1 MRYFSSKINRKVLAI
16 TLLPAVLVAVLLAL
30 SSSIKQT
37 TAMEKSLSERGLSI
51 VRQLAPACEYG
62 VFSANQDILRPL
74 VESVMNEP
82 NVISVVILDAKGKTL
97 IRGDDKTTDSANID
111 FTSTQPSIMRLD
123 QKNSWSFYA
132 PIYQSEFILDDFSR
146 ESDNNSTYIN
156 TWKVTD
162 HILGWV
168 SVELSLV
175 ELNSIKTSA
184 WINTIVVAVSVL
196 IFGSLLALHMG
207 RSITNPITKLMQA
220 VDKVEQGNLDIQ
232 VDTGASGELKS
243 LEYGINKM
251 ARALK
256 ESHDG
261 LESKVEKATEDLRNV
276 LEALA
281 KNNSELEAAR
291 RDAEQANKEK
301 SAFLANISHEIRTPL
316 HGVKGFTQLLS
327 ETNLL
332 EEQKVYLDRITT
344 SVNTLTTL
352 LNDLL
357 DFSKLEVSKLKLE
370 YDDFHVFKLIDD
382 VVTLYGW
389 EANNKGLE
397 LITVVAQ
404 DIPEYLYGSGDR
416 IAQIMRNL
424 VSNAIKFT
432 TDGEVCIHLE
442 KIHSEKTD
450 HYRLSVTDTGIGIPP
465 HERSRLFQPFSQLQS
480 GTRKNY
486 SGVGLGLVI
495 SKTLAELMEGHIFVN
510 SIQGVGTS
518 FSVELPLGD
527 SDKAM
532 RNVPSQ
538 TPTLPMPCW
547 ILSPITCIQESLEK
561 TFLRRHAKVIT
572 DSSLP
577 RTEAELPDE
586 IRTLTKTTMMIID
599 AHFNDTE
606 ITQFLSLLNQKTTAP
621 LAVPV
626 LLETVD
632 ECTSREQLS
641 QSFPYRLKR
650 PLTYLA
656 LDELINKILLP
667 ETQPLQISTSP
678 NGGLGSSPS
687 GQLPKR
693 VLLVDDNVINREFLN
708 IWMTKAGISVDE
720 AKNGKEALN
729 ACTMCNYDL
738 ILMDL
743 HMPEMDGFQTIEA
756 INNGA
761 TRTMNCRILA
771 ITADATEETISRI
784 DDSAFDGYLIK
795 PVSQE
800 SLLTVLSGQYSHDN
814 RGIQKDTLQP
824 TSDEKE
830 TEIVDQQQGLR
841 YASDNLALW
850 HWSLKTLAQRLPI
863 YRDNLQ
869 LAIDNQDHDELL
881 NLLHAIQGAASY
893 CGAIDLIYSIKQ
905 LRLKVKDATNDA
917 FETEYTALR
926 NSIASFI
933 LWVDRQSLD

>member
-1 MRYFSSKINRKVLAI
+1 VRYFSSKINRKVLAI
-16 TLLPAVLVAVLLAL
+16 TLLPAVLVAVLLTL

-37 TAMEKSLSERGLSI
+37 TTMEKSLSERGLSI

-62 VFSANQDILRPL
+62 VYSANQDILRPL
-74 VESVMNEP
+74 VESVMSEP
-82 NVISVVILDAKGKTL
+82 NVISVVILDEKGNTL
-97 IRGDDKTTDSANID
+97 IRGDDKTADSANID

-123 QKNSWSFYA
+123 QNNSWSFYA

-146 ESDNNSTYIN
+146 EPNKSPASTN

-207 RSITNPITKLMQA
+207 RSITNPVTKLMRA

-243 LEYGINKM
+243 LENGINKM

-281 KNNSELEAAR
+281 ENNSELEAAR

-327 ETNLL
+327 ETNLQ

-370 YDDFHVFKLIDD
+370 YDDFHVFTLIDD

-397 LITVVAQ
+397 LISVVAQ
-404 DIPEYLYGSGDR
+404 DIPEYLYGSGSR

-432 TDGEVCIHLE
+432 SDGEVCIHLE
-442 KIHSEKTD
+442 KIHSEKTG

-465 HERSRLFQPFSQLQS
+465 HERSRLFQPFSQLES

-495 SKTLAELMEGHIFVN
+495 SKTLTELMDGHIFVN
-510 SIQGVGTS
+510 SIQGIGTS

-527 SDKAM
+527 NAM
-532 RNVPSQ
+532 RDTQPQ
-538 TPTLPMPCW
+538 TSTLPMPCW

-561 TFLRRHAKVIT
+561 AFLRRHAKVMA

-586 IRTLTKTTMMIID
+586 IRTLTNKTLMIID

-606 ITQFLSLLNQKTTAP
+606 ITQFLSLLNQNTTAP
-621 LAVPV
+621 RAVPV
-626 LLETVD
+626 LLETAD

-656 LDELINKILLP
+656 LDELITTILLP
-667 ETQPLQISTSP
+667 ETQPLHSRTSS
-678 NGGLGSSPS
+678 NGSLRLSPS
-687 GQLPKR
+687 DQLPKR
-693 VLLVDDNVINREFLN
+693 VLLVDDNLINREFLN

-729 ACTMCNYDL
+729 AYTVRNYDL

-743 HMPEMDGFQTIEA
+743 HMPDMDGFQTIEA

-761 TRTMNCRILA
+761 TKTKNCRIFA
-771 ITADATEETISRI
+771 ITADATEETISQI
-784 DDSAFDGYLIK
+784 ADSAFDGFLIK

-800 SLLTVLSGQYSHDN
+800 TLLTVLSGQHTPEDN
-814 RGIQKDTLQP
+814 GVHKATPQP
-824 TSDEKE
+824 GTIE
-830 TEIVDQQQGLR
+830 TQPEIVDQQQGLR
-841 YASDNLALW
+841 YASGNLALW
-850 HWSLKTLAQRLPI
+850 HWSLKTLAQRLPN
-863 YRDNLQ
+863 YRDKLK
-869 LAIDNQDHDELL
+869 LAIDNQDHDELF

-893 CGAIDLIYSIKQ
+893 CGATDLICSIKQ
-905 LRLKVKDATNDA
+905 LRLKVKDETNEA
-917 FETEYTALR
+917 FETEYFALR
-926 NSIASFI
+926 NSISSFI